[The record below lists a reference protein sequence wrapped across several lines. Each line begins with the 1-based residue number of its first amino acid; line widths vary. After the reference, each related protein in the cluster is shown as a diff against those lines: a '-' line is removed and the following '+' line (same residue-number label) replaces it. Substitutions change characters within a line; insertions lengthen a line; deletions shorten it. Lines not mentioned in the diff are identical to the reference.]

1 MDRNTFSKSWK
12 DFCWNVRGINSD
24 KKWVSIRDKITES
37 NCDIVCLQETKKEN
51 FDLQFIKNLCPGQ
64 FDSFEYLPLVG
75 ASGGIITIWKSYL
88 FNGHMVF
95 SNDFSISE
103 LTSKHDDSTWLLTNI
118 YAPCTSSGKPLF
130 LHWLKDIQMPPEVN
144 WLLAGDF
151 NLIRKPAD
159 RNKPGGD
166 LAETL
171 LFNEALIALGVVE
184 LPLHGQRFTWS
195 NKQLS
200 PLLERLD
207 CFFTLQSWTN
217 TFPNTFVSTLTM
229 ETSDNSP
236 CLISI
241 KTTIP
246 KGKIFRFE
254 NYLMEHEQFLNIV
267 QHGWS
272 LPTFQS
278 DSGKVITVKFKNL
291 RRVIR
296 AWQSQLSNLKAN
308 IANVKLV
315 LSFLGLLE
323 EFRDLSLHEWNFRHI
338 LEQKLVSLLK
348 QQKIY

>member
-1 MDRNTFSKSWK
+1 
-12 DFCWNVRGINSD
+12 
-24 KKWVSIRDKITES
+24 
-37 NCDIVCLQETKKEN
+37 
-51 FDLQFIKNLCPGQ
+51 
-64 FDSFEYLPLVG
+64 
-75 ASGGIITIWKSYL
+75 
-88 FNGHMVF
+88 
-95 SNDFSISE
+95 
-103 LTSKHDDSTWLLTNI
+103 
-118 YAPCTSSGKPLF
+118 
-130 LHWLKDIQMPPEVN
+130 MPPEVN

-159 RNKPGGD
+159 RNKPGED
-166 LAETL
+166 LAEML

-217 TFPNTFVSTLTM
+217 IFPNTFVSTLTM

-246 KGKIFRFE
+246 KVKIFRFE

-323 EFRDLSLHEWNFRHI
+323 EFRDLSLQEWNFRHI
-338 LEQKLVSLLK
+338 LEQRLISLLK

>member
-1 MDRNTFSKSWK
+1 
-12 DFCWNVRGINSD
+12 
-24 KKWVSIRDKITES
+24 
-37 NCDIVCLQETKKEN
+37 
-51 FDLQFIKNLCPGQ
+51 
-64 FDSFEYLPLVG
+64 
-75 ASGGIITIWKSYL
+75 
-88 FNGHMVF
+88 
-95 SNDFSISE
+95 
-103 LTSKHDDSTWLLTNI
+103 
-118 YAPCTSSGKPLF
+118 
-130 LHWLKDIQMPPEVN
+130 MPPEVN
-144 WLLAGDF
+144 WLLIGDF

-159 RNKPGGD
+159 RNKPGED
-166 LAETL
+166 LAEML

-207 CFFTLQSWTN
+207 YFFTLQSWTN

-246 KGKIFRFE
+246 KVKIFRFE

-323 EFRDLSLHEWNFRHI
+323 EFRDLSLQEWNFRHI
-338 LEQKLVSLLK
+338 LEQRLVSLLK

>member
-1 MDRNTFSKSWK
+1 M
-12 DFCWNVRGINSD
+12 
-24 KKWVSIRDKITES
+24 
-37 NCDIVCLQETKKEN
+37 
-51 FDLQFIKNLCPGQ
+51 
-64 FDSFEYLPLVG
+64 
-75 ASGGIITIWKSYL
+75 
-88 FNGHMVF
+88 
-95 SNDFSISE
+95 E
-103 LTSKHDDSTWLLTNI
+103 LTSKHDDSIWLLTNI
-118 YAPCTSSGKPLF
+118 YAPCTPSGKPLF

-159 RNKPGGD
+159 RNKPGED
-166 LAETL
+166 LAEML

-241 KTTIP
+241 KTTIL

-254 NYLMEHEQFLNIV
+254 NYLMEHEQF
-267 QHGWS
+267 
-272 LPTFQS
+272 
-278 DSGKVITVKFKNL
+278 
-291 RRVIR
+291 
-296 AWQSQLSNLKAN
+296 
-308 IANVKLV
+308 
-315 LSFLGLLE
+315 
-323 EFRDLSLHEWNFRHI
+323 
-338 LEQKLVSLLK
+338 
-348 QQKIY
+348 

>member
-1 MDRNTFSKSWK
+1 
-12 DFCWNVRGINSD
+12 
-24 KKWVSIRDKITES
+24 
-37 NCDIVCLQETKKEN
+37 
-51 FDLQFIKNLCPGQ
+51 
-64 FDSFEYLPLVG
+64 
-75 ASGGIITIWKSYL
+75 
-88 FNGHMVF
+88 
-95 SNDFSISE
+95 
-103 LTSKHDDSTWLLTNI
+103 
-118 YAPCTSSGKPLF
+118 
-130 LHWLKDIQMPPEVN
+130 MPPEVN

-159 RNKPGGD
+159 RNKPGED
-166 LAETL
+166 LAEML

-217 TFPNTFVSTLTM
+217 TFPNTSVSTLTM
-229 ETSDNSP
+229 ETSDHSP

-246 KGKIFRFE
+246 KGKIFKFE

-323 EFRDLSLHEWNFRHI
+323 EFRDLSLQEWNFRHI
-338 LEQKLVSLLK
+338 LEQRLVSLLK